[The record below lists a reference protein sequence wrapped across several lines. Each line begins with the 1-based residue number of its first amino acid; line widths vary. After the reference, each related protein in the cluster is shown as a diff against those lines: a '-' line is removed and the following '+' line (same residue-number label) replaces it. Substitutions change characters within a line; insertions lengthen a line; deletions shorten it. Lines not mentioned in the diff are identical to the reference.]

1 MKSKSIPKWLFEE
14 IKSEIISDKEFSELA
29 IVMKEFFDSEEEWI
43 QWGTI
48 ERTKIKNE
56 RERRQIIENKW
67 IN

>member
-29 IVMKEFFDSEEEWI
+29 IVIKEFFDSEEEWI

-48 ERTKIKNE
+48 ERTKLKNE
-56 RERRQIIENKW
+56 RERRKIIENK
-67 IN
+67 

>member
-29 IVMKEFFDSEEEWI
+29 IIMKEFFDSEEEWI

-56 RERRQIIENKW
+56 RERRQIIENK
-67 IN
+67 